1 MDFFS
6 LSKKEQLEKLPE
18 IEKKAAEGDLECNT
32 ILSKL
37 YFKGK
42 LVPLDIKKG
51 QEYLDYAVSNNYAPA
66 EYYLFYYY
74 RLGKNGYPVN
84 YEKSVQ
90 NLKHAAAQNYTLA
103 VADLGVSYTYGLGD
117 IIKVN
122 LEKAARCAF
131 KAAKQ
136 GNATAQRNLGLK
148 YYHGDGIKQ
157 NYAKAIEWFTRAIR
171 FGKTDAYY
179 DLGKCYYYG
188 HGVEKD
194 LDRAFLLMMRAAVS
208 GDADAKKALKFHKQP
223 YLNKTIKEKYP
234 DIMTMDFH
242 LRDYPD
248 EFDDEIEDIDFS
260 KEEIEEP
267 QNNENKKEDNAL
279 KGKVENML
287 GKFFNSKKMKE
298 LKIPEEISQ
307 NPNAIEILRIIRE
320 DSDTCKYVIGELFED
335 SRVWGILMSDL
346 IKRISEAYEENGFNK
361 DLTAKEILKVIE
373 LELEQ
378 E

>member
-6 LSKKEQLEKLPE
+6 LSKKEQLKKLSE
-18 IEKKAAEGDLECNT
+18 IEKKAEEGDLESVIT
-32 ILSKL
+32 LAFVYSK
-37 YFKGK
+37 GEI
-42 LVPLDIKKG
+42 VPKDIKKS
-51 QEYLDYAVSNNYAPA
+51 QQYFEYAASKHYAIA
-66 EYYLFYYY
+66 EYNLGYFYSNAE
-74 RLGKNGYPVN
+74 NGYPIDYKKAVEM
-84 YEKSVQ
+84 YKR
-90 NLKHAAAQNYTLA
+90 AAAQNELSA
-103 VADLGVSYTYGLGD
+103 ISNLGFLYTYGFGD
-117 IIKVN
+117 IIKID
-122 LEKAARCAF
+122 LKKAVRCAF
-131 KAAKQ
+131 KAAK
-136 GNATAQRNLGLK
+136 GGRPIAQRNLGLD

-157 NYAKAIEWFTRAIR
+157 NYAKAIEWFTRAIKS
-171 FGKTDAYY
+171 GETDAYY

-208 GDADAKKALKFHKQP
+208 GDADAKKALKFHKRP

-242 LRDYPD
+242 LGDYPD

-267 QNNENKKEDNAL
+267 QNNESKKEDNTL

-287 GKFFNSKKMKE
+287 GKFFNGKKMKE
-298 LKIPEEISQ
+298 LKIPEDISQ

-373 LELEQ
+373 LELGQ